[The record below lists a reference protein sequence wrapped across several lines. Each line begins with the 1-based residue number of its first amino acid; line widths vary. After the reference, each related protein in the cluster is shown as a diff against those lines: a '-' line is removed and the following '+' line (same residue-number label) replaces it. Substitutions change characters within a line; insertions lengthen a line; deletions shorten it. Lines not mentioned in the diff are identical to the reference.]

1 MTLQSSNTLVL
12 ALVGSLALVM
22 PAWAQ
27 RGGLSGHSHAPS
39 RGGGGSAAGWAT
51 MGIGI
56 AQGMRGA
63 NQNRN
68 NNQGIFRGNGSNN
81 NSNNHSSNNNYQPNN
96 NHGYSQPGSGQQGNH
111 YQPQATYATPQNR
124 YVTPQNNHAAPQN
137 TVAPATH
144 TEAVKP
150 PTNLPPA
157 VTVPHKNELK
167 LVGRPLTAEEIKR
180 AREFFLRR
188 MEELTSTALARLP
201 AIEFD
206 QQKLTQSLVA
216 QGVGADIQIRLLDAV
231 RGGDYSLAHELW
243 LANCTSIEPPFRL
256 SRLRRRLT
264 EFCSRWSS
272 GQALPADCELLETEL
287 VALGLETTTCC
298 GAPSLLEDI
307 QHCLLVSQA
316 VAYANPGQQNQ
327 MLAVPPGEVDIVFHP
342 NLPEGESIVL
352 SQQAVMLGT
361 GGVGTFQVQHGNF
374 AQAQGYPLL
383 LSAGVPANDDRLIL
397 TGILI
402 ENPSGTP
409 VQFTIDN
416 QPFSLAPGNSQTF
429 TGESRKIAF
438 NTGERGQ
445 VTTYAL
451 SAGTFRFETPNRKW
465 DLHRVKA
472 FETTIDNTNND
483 APFHYIAQG
492 EHQQVAA
499 NSVATHSSSYPMIM
513 RFDRGN
519 GTDTKQIAGTEKQSK
534 FTVGINPQDNLW
546 DLWDVNDTYASP
558 SAPPPG
564 ATPPPGGASRPA
576 F

>member
-1 MTLQSSNTLVL
+1 MTQRLLKTLVL
-12 ALVGSLALVM
+12 AVVGSLALGA
-22 PAWAQ
+22 PALAQ
-27 RGGLSGHSHAPS
+27 RGSISSHSHGPA
-39 RGGGGSAAGWAT
+39 RGGGGGSAAGWAG

-56 AQGMRGA
+56 AQGLRGA
-63 NQNRN
+63 SQNRN
-68 NNQGIFRGNGSNN
+68 NNPGIFRGNNSNN
-81 NSNNHSSNNNYQPNN
+81 YSNNHSNNHYQPNN
-96 NHGYSQPGSGQQGNH
+96 NGYSQPGYGQQGSH

-124 YVTPQNNHAAPQN
+124 YVTPQSNHAAPQN

-144 TEAVKP
+144 TEVVKP
-150 PTNLPPA
+150 PANLPPA

-167 LVGRPLTAEEIKR
+167 LAGRPLTADEIKR

-188 MEELTSTALARLP
+188 MEELTSTALSRLP

-206 QQKLTQSLVA
+206 QQKLTQVLIA
-216 QGVGADIQIRLLDAV
+216 QGVEAEIQIRLLDAV

-287 VALGLETTTCC
+287 VALGLETITCC

-307 QHCLLVSQA
+307 QQCLLVSQI
-316 VAYANPGQQNQ
+316 VSHANPGQQNQ
-327 MLAVPPGEVDIVFHP
+327 MSAVPPGEVDIVFHP

-383 LSAGVPANDDRLIL
+383 PGAGVPANDDRLIL
-397 TGILI
+397 AGILI
-402 ENPSGTP
+402 ENPSDAP

-416 QPFSLAPGNSQTF
+416 QPFSLAPGSKQTF

-438 NTGERGQ
+438 STGERGQ

-451 SAGTFRFETPNRKW
+451 PAGTFRFETPNRKW

-472 FETTIDNTNND
+472 FEATIDNTNNH
-483 APFHYIAQG
+483 APFHYIVQG
-492 EHQQVAA
+492 EHQEVAA
-499 NSVATHSSSYPMIM
+499 NSVATHSSSYPLII

-519 GTDTKQIAGTEKQSK
+519 GTDTKQIAGKEKQSK

-546 DLWDVNDTYASP
+546 DLWDVSDTYASP
-558 SAPPPG
+558 SAQPPG
-564 ATPPPGGASRPA
+564 ANPPPGGASRPA